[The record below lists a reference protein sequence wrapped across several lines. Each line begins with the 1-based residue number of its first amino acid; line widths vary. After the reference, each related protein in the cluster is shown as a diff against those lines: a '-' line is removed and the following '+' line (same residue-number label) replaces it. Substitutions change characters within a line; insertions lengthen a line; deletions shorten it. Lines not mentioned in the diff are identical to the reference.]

1 MRTRTLAIL
10 AVLAAAALL
19 AWAAVRPGAAGAPA
33 ARRQSLFAEDE
44 IPVDRVDRLRVEF
57 PDGRAFEFV
66 RAADGWSQSR
76 PFAHPADPGA
86 VREAAVL
93 AASLVATRMADP
105 AAMDPEARAA
115 TGLDPA
121 QARLVIS
128 WPGGERAV
136 ELGRRTVS
144 GRGWVRVAG
153 QRDAASVD
161 AALHALVLDGDLR
174 QWRSLQVRGPGGP
187 DVAEVE
193 VRYGTAP
200 GQRMLLRRTAGRWAM
215 EQPVPT
221 RADGDAVRR
230 YLDALE
236 RAEADGFVEDSPA
249 DLAAFGLA
257 QAERGVRLA
266 GAGGGAGGAGSAPVL
281 AVDVGAEAAQGAPDR
296 FARIDGRPTVVLL
309 GARALAAM
317 FPPPA
322 SLIDPRGCDAVPAD
336 VRSVEFVATMSR
348 GPADAAAPADPGQA
362 AAPSPAAAPAPGPAF
377 AVTRNRDAWD
387 LRLPGAEPV
396 PADSQR
402 VRRLLTQLCEAR
414 APAVALQPMPGELVV
429 GEFVLRGEGGAV
441 LARVRVGHEHEGQ
454 WALDGGEG
462 VLRVFPAGFDV
473 ATSPDAY
480 AGSR

>member
-1 MRTRTLAIL
+1 MRSRTL
-10 AVLAAAALL
+10 AVLAALAAAAML
-19 AWAAVRPGAAGAPA
+19 AWAAVRPGAGGAPA

-44 IPVDRVDRLRVEF
+44 IPVDRVDRLRVELSG
-57 PDGRAFEFV
+57 GRAFEFV
-66 RAADGWSQSR
+66 RAADGWSQSV
-76 PFAHPADPGA
+76 PFEHPADPAA

-93 AASLVATRMADP
+93 VASLVATRVADP
-105 AAMDPEARAA
+105 AAMDAEARAA
-115 TGLDPA
+115 LGLEPA
-121 QARLVIS
+121 MARVTLA

-174 QWRSLQVRGPGGP
+174 QWRSLRVRGPGGP

-193 VRYGTAP
+193 VRYGAAP
-200 GQRMLLRRTAGRWAM
+200 GQRMLLRRAAGRWSM

-249 DLAAFGLA
+249 DLAAFGLV
-257 QAERGVRLA
+257 QPERGVRLVAA
-266 GAGGGAGGAGSAPVL
+266 GAQAGAAPALGVE
-281 AVDVGAEAAQGAPDR
+281 VGAEAAHGAPER
-296 FARIDGRPTVVLL
+296 FARIDGRPAVVLL
-309 GARALAAM
+309 GARALAAL

-322 SLIDPRGCDAVPAD
+322 SMIDPRGCDAVPAD
-336 VRSVEFVATMSR
+336 VRSVDFVAATTA
-348 GPADAAAPADPGQA
+348 GAAAPA
-362 AAPSPAAAPAPGPAF
+362 SAAPAPPASPAF
-377 AVTRNRDAWD
+377 TLSRNRDAWD
-387 LRLPGAEPV
+387 LRLPGADPL
-396 PADSQR
+396 PADPAR

-414 APAVALQPMPGELVV
+414 APAVALQAMPTELVL
-429 GEFVLRGEGGAV
+429 GQFILRGEGGTE

-473 ATSPDAY
+473 ATSAGAY

>member
-10 AVLAAAALL
+10 AVLAAAAVL
-19 AWAAVRPGAAGAPA
+19 AWAAVRPGAGAAPA

-44 IPVDRVDRLRVEF
+44 IPVDRVDRLRVEL

-66 RAADGWSQSR
+66 RAADGWAQSL

-115 TGLDPA
+115 LGLDPA
-121 QARLVIS
+121 MARLVIS

-193 VRYGTAP
+193 VRYGASP

-257 QAERGVRLA
+257 QPERGVRLA
-266 GAGGGAGGAGSAPVL
+266 GAGGDAGGAGSAPVL
-281 AVDVGAEAAQGAPDR
+281 AVDVGAEAAQGAPER
-296 FARIDGRPTVVLL
+296 FARIDGRPAVVLL

-336 VRSVEFVATMSR
+336 VRSVEFT
-348 GPADAAAPADPGQA
+348 AAAPEPGA
-362 AAPSPAAAPAPGPAF
+362 AF
-377 AVTRNRDAWD
+377 TVTRNRDSWD
-387 LRLPGAEPV
+387 LRLPGAEPA
-396 PADSQR
+396 PADAQR

-414 APAVALQPMPGELVV
+414 APAVALQRMPEELVL

-473 ATSPDAY
+473 ATSAVSY

>member
-1 MRTRTLAIL
+1 
-10 AVLAAAALL
+10 
-19 AWAAVRPGAAGAPA
+19 
-33 ARRQSLFAEDE
+33 
-44 IPVDRVDRLRVEF
+44 
-57 PDGRAFEFV
+57 
-66 RAADGWSQSR
+66 
-76 PFAHPADPGA
+76 
-86 VREAAVL
+86 
-93 AASLVATRMADP
+93 
-105 AAMDPEARAA
+105 MDPEARAA
-115 TGLDPA
+115 LGLDPA
-121 QARLVIS
+121 MARLVIS
-128 WPGGERAV
+128 WPGGERTV

-193 VRYGTAP
+193 VRYGASP

-257 QAERGVRLA
+257 QPERGVRLA
-266 GAGGGAGGAGSAPVL
+266 GAGGDAGGAGSAPVL
-281 AVDVGAEAAQGAPDR
+281 AVDVGAEAAQGAPER
-296 FARIDGRPTVVLL
+296 FARIDGRPAVVLL

-336 VRSVEFVATMSR
+336 VRSVEFT
-348 GPADAAAPADPGQA
+348 AAAPE
-362 AAPSPAAAPAPGPAF
+362 PGPAF
-377 AVTRNRDAWD
+377 TVTRNRDSWD
-387 LRLPGAEPV
+387 LRLPGAEPA
-396 PADSQR
+396 PADAQR

-414 APAVALQPMPGELVV
+414 APAVALQRMPEELVL

-473 ATSPDAY
+473 ATSAGTY